1 MEINLFSGTPDGNN
15 QTGFINHEQDE
26 GDLSST
32 SSGAEDKA
40 EADSILN
47 ITGSPMITVGKII
60 KFIID
65 SLIPKSFFH
74 FGPILHEIVAK
85 KLS

>member
-60 KFIID
+60 EFTKSGLMSESF
-65 SLIPKSFFH
+65 SLCLNSPKNS
-74 FGPILHEIVAK
+74 AK
-85 KLS
+85 

>member
-1 MEINLFSGTPDGNN
+1 MEINIISGTPDGNN

-47 ITGSPMITVGKII
+47 ITGSPMITVGKIT
-60 KFIID
+60 KY
-65 SLIPKSFFH
+65 SEGVLISDRFSFWLNSPK
-74 FGPILHEIVAK
+74 IVAK
-85 KLS
+85 

>member
-1 MEINLFSGTPDGNN
+1 MEINIISGTPDGNN

-47 ITGSPMITVGKII
+47 ITGSPMITVGKIT
-60 KFIID
+60 KF
-65 SLIPKSFFH
+65 SKGVLISERFSFLLNSPK
-74 FGPILHEIVAK
+74 IVAK
-85 KLS
+85 

>member
-60 KFIID
+60 KFITGG
-65 SLIPKSFFH
+65 LISKSFSLW
-74 FGPILHEIVAK
+74 PN
-85 KLS
+85 SP

>member
-1 MEINLFSGTPDGNN
+1 MISGTPDGNN

-47 ITGSPMITVGKII
+47 ITGSPMITVGKRE
-60 KFIID
+60 F
-65 SLIPKSFFH
+65 
-74 FGPILHEIVAK
+74 
-85 KLS
+85 

>member
-1 MEINLFSGTPDGNN
+1 MEINVFSGTPDGNN

-60 KFIID
+60 KF
-65 SLIPKSFFH
+65 SKGVLISERFSFLLNSPK
-74 FGPILHEIVAK
+74 IVAK
-85 KLS
+85 

>member
-1 MEINLFSGTPDGNN
+1 MEINIFSGTPDGNN

-60 KFIID
+60 KF
-65 SLIPKSFFH
+65 SKGVLISERFSFLLNSPK
-74 FGPILHEIVAK
+74 IVAK
-85 KLS
+85 